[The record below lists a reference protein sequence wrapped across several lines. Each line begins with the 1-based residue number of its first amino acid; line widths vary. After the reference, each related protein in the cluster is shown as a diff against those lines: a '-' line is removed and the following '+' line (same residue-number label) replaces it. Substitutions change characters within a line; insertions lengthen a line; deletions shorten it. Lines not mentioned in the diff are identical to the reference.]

1 MSRHLRSD
9 LVFRLSCWLLA
20 LVAFGQLLTAGVA
33 LAVRVE
39 RAQEVRIVEKEGPT
53 RIITVAPEPA
63 PPTVAE
69 IPVAPKVE
77 LPPLPQDT
85 TPLPPPRP
93 LAVPAIADPVVERLV
108 AEARKARVADD
119 MATAMNKVEAALDVA
134 PKDPNVL
141 YEKALVYEEMAAAGG
156 DSTLADQAAE
166 AYQQILALGTTGAGS
181 LYSLAGEKL
190 TNGIA
195 MPADLR
201 GEMALGRVRI
211 FKDDDHEEGQR
222 VVVTVPVH
230 GAPKTEL
237 EEGDL
242 EVKVTFYDSM
252 MQKGKREIV
261 QTAVGV
267 KKENVSYVTLPF
279 DFATGEELVRFT
291 YILPRDDRQQEH
303 LFGKREYYG
312 QVVELIYKGE
322 VLDAAAW
329 PRHLSTK
336 SSAPAHQQQMEG
348 NPWDQMPE
356 FLTEDMINPAAPLL
370 PSREGDFLPN
380 LPADLNP
387 GDLPPPPPD
396 R

>member
-9 LVFRLSCWLLA
+9 LVFRLSCWVLA

-39 RAQEVRIVEKEGPT
+39 RAQEVKYVEKEGPT
-53 RIITVAPEPA
+53 KIITLAAAAPAVAA
-63 PPTVAE
+63 VPPT
-69 IPVAPKVE
+69 PKAVV
-77 LPPLPQDT
+77 LPPLPEPT
-85 TPLPPPRP
+85 ELPAPRP
-93 LAVPAIADPVVERLV
+93 LTVPVSADPVVERLV
-108 AEARKARVADD
+108 SEARKARIADN
-119 MATAMNKVEAALDVA
+119 MSTAMNKVEAALDIA

-141 YEKALVYEEMAAAGG
+141 YEKALIYEEMATA
-156 DSTLADQAAE
+156 DPIHADQAAD
-166 AYQQILALGTTGAGS
+166 AYQQILSLGTTGAGS

-190 TNGIA
+190 AAGIA

-230 GAPKTEL
+230 AAPGSAL
-237 EEGDL
+237 EDGDL

-261 QTAVGV
+261 QTVVGV
-267 KKENVSYVTLPF
+267 KKENVKYVSLPF

-291 YILPRDDRQQEH
+291 YILPKDDLQQEQ

-329 PRHLSTK
+329 PRHLS
-336 SSAPAHQQQMEG
+336 SRGPAGQPQQQPG

-356 FLTEDMINPAAPLL
+356 FLTEDMIGPGVL
-370 PSREGDFLPN
+370 PTQEGDFLPN
-380 LPADLNP
+380 LPAEPN
-387 GDLPPPPPD
+387 GDLPPPPP
-396 R
+396 

>member
-9 LVFRLSCWLLA
+9 LVFRLSCWVLA

-39 RAQEVRIVEKEGPT
+39 RAQEVKIVEKVVPKL
-53 RIITVAPEPA
+53 ITVAPEAAPAAVAVA
-63 PPTVAE
+63 PPT
-69 IPVAPKVE
+69 PKAVV
-77 LPPLPQDT
+77 LPPLPEPT
-85 TPLPPPRP
+85 ELPAPRP
-93 LAVPAIADPVVERLV
+93 LTVPVSADPVVERLV
-108 AEARKARVADD
+108 AEARKARIADN
-119 MATAMNKVEAALDVA
+119 MSTAMNKVEAALDLA

-141 YEKALVYEEMAAAGG
+141 YEKALIYEEMATV
-156 DSTLADQAAE
+156 DPVHADQAAD
-166 AYQQILALGTTGAGS
+166 AYQQILSLGTTGAGS

-190 TNGIA
+190 AAGIA

-230 GAPKTEL
+230 AAPGSTL

-261 QTAVGV
+261 QTVVGV
-267 KKENVSYVTLPF
+267 KKENVKYVSLPF
-279 DFATGEELVRFT
+279 DFAAGEELVRFT
-291 YILPRDDRQQEH
+291 YILPKDDLQQEQ
-303 LFGKREYYG
+303 LFGKRDYYG

-329 PRHLSTK
+329 PRHLS
-336 SSAPAHQQQMEG
+336 SRGPAGQPQPQQG

-356 FLTEDMINPAAPLL
+356 FLTEDMIGPGVL
-370 PSREGDFLPN
+370 PTQEGDFLPN
-380 LPADLNP
+380 LPAEPN
-387 GDLPPPPPD
+387 GDLPPPPP
-396 R
+396 

>member
-9 LVFRLSCWLLA
+9 LVFRLSCWVLA
-20 LVAFGQLLTAGVA
+20 LVAFAQLLTAGVA

-39 RAQEVRIVEKEGPT
+39 RAQEVKIVEKEGPT
-53 RIITVAPEPA
+53 KIITVAPKAAEPA
-63 PPTVAE
+63 VAVA
-69 IPVAPKVE
+69 PVAPKPME
-77 LPPLPQDT
+77 LPPLPEPTQ
-85 TPLPPPRP
+85 LPAPRP
-93 LAVPAIADPVVERLV
+93 LTVPMSADPVVERLV
-108 AEARKARVADD
+108 AEARKARLADD
-119 MATAMNKVEAALDVA
+119 MATAMNKVEAALDTA

-141 YEKALVYEEMAAAGG
+141 YEKALIYEEMAGADPA
-156 DSTLADQAAE
+156 LADRAAD
-166 AYQQILALGTTGAGS
+166 AYQEILELGTTGAGS
-181 LYSLAGEKL
+181 LYALAGEKL
-190 TNGIA
+190 TAGIA

-201 GEMALGRVRI
+201 GQMALGRVWI
-211 FKDDDHEEGQR
+211 YKDKDYENGQR

-230 GAPKTEL
+230 GSRDTEIK
-237 EEGDL
+237 EGDL

-267 KKENVSYVTLPF
+267 KKENVNYITLPF

-291 YILPRDDRQQEH
+291 YILPKDDLQQEH

-329 PRHLSTK
+329 PRHLS
-336 SSAPAHQQQMEG
+336 SRSPAAQQQQQQG

-356 FLTEDMINPAAPLL
+356 FLTEDMISPGL
-370 PSREGDFLPN
+370 LPN
-380 LPADLNP
+380 LPADPHAPTDSN
-387 GDLPPPPPD
+387 GNLPPPPP
-396 R
+396 

>member
-9 LVFRLSCWLLA
+9 LVFRLSCWVLA
-20 LVAFGQLLTAGVA
+20 LVAFAQLLTAGVA

-39 RAQEVRIVEKEGPT
+39 RAQDVKIVEKVMPAK
-53 RIITVAPEPA
+53 IITVAPEPA
-63 PPTVAE
+63 APAVAVA
-69 IPVAPKVE
+69 PVAPKPVE
-77 LPPLPQDT
+77 LPPLPEPT
-85 TPLPPPRP
+85 TLPAPRP
-93 LAVPAIADPVVERLV
+93 LTVPAIADPVVERLV
-108 AEARKARVADD
+108 AEARKARLADD
-119 MATAMNKVEAALDVA
+119 MATAMNKVEAALDSA

-141 YEKALVYEEMAAAGG
+141 YEKALIYEEMAGADPA
-156 DSTLADQAAE
+156 LADRAAD
-166 AYQQILALGTTGAGS
+166 AYQEILELGTTGAGS
-181 LYSLAGEKL
+181 LYALAGEKL
-190 TNGIA
+190 TAGIA

-201 GEMALGRVRI
+201 GQMALGRVWI
-211 FKDDDHEEGQR
+211 YKDKDYENGQR

-230 GAPKTEL
+230 GSPETEIK
-237 EEGDL
+237 EGDL

-267 KKENVSYVTLPF
+267 KKENVNYITLPF

-291 YILPRDDRQQEH
+291 YILPKDDLQQEH

-329 PRHLSTK
+329 PRHLS
-336 SSAPAHQQQMEG
+336 SRSPAGLQQQQQQG

-356 FLTEDMINPAAPLL
+356 FLTEDMISP
-370 PSREGDFLPN
+370 GVLPN
-380 LPADLNP
+380 LPADPN
-387 GDLPPPPPD
+387 GNLPPPPP
-396 R
+396 

>member
-9 LVFRLSCWLLA
+9 LVFRLSCWVLA

-39 RAQEVRIVEKEGPT
+39 RAQEVRIVEKEGPA
-53 RIITVAPEPA
+53 RIITVAPAAPA
-63 PPTVAE
+63 VAEVPPTPK
-69 IPVAPKVE
+69 PVV
-77 LPPLPQDT
+77 LPPLPEAT
-85 TPLPPPRP
+85 VLPPPRP
-93 LAVPAIADPVVERLV
+93 LAVPAIADPVVERMA
-108 AEARKARVADD
+108 AEARKARLADD
-119 MATAMNKVEAALDVA
+119 MATALTKVEAALDLA
-134 PKDPNVL
+134 PKDPNVI
-141 YEKALVYEEMAAAGG
+141 YEKALIYEEMAAA
-156 DSTLADQAAE
+156 DPIHADQAAD
-166 AYQQILALGTTGAGS
+166 AYQQILGLGTTGAGS

-190 TNGIA
+190 ANGIA

-201 GEMALGRVRI
+201 GKMALGRVRI

-230 GAPKTEL
+230 AAPDTKL

-252 MQKGKREIV
+252 MKKGKREIV
-261 QTAVGV
+261 PTVVGV
-267 KKENVSYVTLPF
+267 KEENVKYTTLPF
-279 DFATGEELVRFT
+279 DFAVGEELVRFT
-291 YILPRDDRQQEH
+291 YILPEDDLQQEH

-322 VLDAAAW
+322 VLDTQAW
-329 PRHLSTK
+329 PRHLSSK
-336 SSAPAHQQQMEG
+336 NPALVQEQQG

-370 PSREGDFLPN
+370 PTREGDFLPN
-380 LPADLNP
+380 VPADPIDPN
-387 GDLPPPPPD
+387 GSLPPPPP
-396 R
+396 